1 MNSLAIV
8 DMLLTESHL
17 ISGTISTLIIDHPW
31 DAVFKFK
38 ATLER
43 LRQFKSKLAD
53 VPLALWRM
61 NGIVGTRFC
70 LAPKSGI
77 SRFICELTREL
88 TLHKG

>member
-31 DAVFKFK
+31 DAVFKFE
-38 ATLER
+38 ATLEQ
-43 LRQFKSKLAD
+43 LRQFISKLAD
-53 VPLALWRM
+53 ILWQM
-61 NGIVGTRFC
+61 NRIVGARLR

-77 SRFICELTREL
+77 SRRILQNDPRTD
-88 TLHKG
+88 TV